1 MRVGLARWLTP
12 RAVNMHVRPGAFR
25 PWAAADAALVDKG
38 GPQAAQS
45 MDKYVAIAG
54 LADESD
60 VAYVFSKPDA
70 RVGLRWMKSE
80 DAAAEV
86 SVSRGRADDVFGQYS
101 RL

>member
-1 MRVGLARWLTP
+1 MG
-12 RAVNMHVRPGAFR
+12 
-25 PWAAADAALVDKG
+25 
-38 GPQAAQS
+38 
-45 MDKYVAIAG
+45 KYVAIDDAWSTVAVSGSFNAG

-60 VAYVFSKPDA
+60 IAYVFSKPDA